1 MNQTITLPVPDFYL
15 DEGAPKAAAIYK
27 GPPPKDTP

>member
-1 MNQTITLPVPDFYL
+1 MDQAITLPVPEPYL

-27 GPPPKDTP
+27 LPPLEVP